1 MRVELSKK
9 VTKNQISF
17 KSLIAQFQEIKQH
30 TFSGNLII
38 HIESTPRWVFSFSLG
53 QLVGIS
59 GGIDPVNRWQ
69 RNLGVARLDLTL
81 DRLVRPNIRG
91 EQFLNSN
98 ILTQQAVIVEVLFDI
113 IQFSQRNGDRL
124 NIQLIAINSNKTT
137 TNSRLPLIDIEVVLG
152 KAIRAWKNWLQAG
165 FDRYIPSHFPIIT
178 QGSPMANDEL
188 NSIISGI
195 DGNQSLRS
203 LAIEN
208 QQYLLTFTKTLSP
221 LIETGAV
228 ILSPYPKS
236 QTKLVTNLTTSIPDS
251 TPVKIQPTIACIDDS
266 VLVYRHLEQILT
278 EHGYLS
284 FGIQEAAKI
293 MPGLIKHK
301 PDLIFL
307 DLLMPISNGY
317 EVCEQIRRTP
327 TLKHIPVVILTGK
340 DGLIDRMRSKLVG
353 ANGFLSKPV
362 SRASVLK
369 MIDKHLHHH

>member
-9 VTKNQISF
+9 VTQNQISF

-165 FDRYIPSHFPIIT
+165 FDRYIPSHFPIIA